1 MKKTIA
7 ALLAC
12 IMIIACVPFTA
23 LAASETIS
31 GVEMWD
37 TSKTIAQGDTI
48 TITGTVTVSN
58 TVTNRGAIVIEGG
71 SLIIAGAGRLYN
83 EGTVTVKANKN
94 GTKGSIMFNGTG
106 TDANSATLY
115 NAKNGVISIASTCT
129 GIIGENSTA
138 YNYGDIVN
146 SDLINIEGEL
156 LHNVTIPGSYSLDF
170 DYRETWNRLP
180 TTVRFDV
187 SYYMYEP
194 GDTDDAYTNI
204 DNFKKY
210 PCDTKTDV
218 LVPDG
223 EKLFVMITPKIGADG
238 TGEWVDA
245 SRIKIKAEKTTHE
258 VTTILDTKSENAVR
272 ILEYGGVFTVTPS
285 NSFEIEVATK
295 KYQDLVKIFDITLP
309 RTEAYYVITDNNDVD
324 RVDVEFGDTLSF
336 RVVLEEEYDKS
347 DVYVYVNS
355 LYQEPADYGY
365 YRISGPL
372 MSDGFAT
379 AGGVQDD
386 LTITVMGVTSNESQ
400 EQMSGIV
407 AMLQEIFSIIKE
419 IFSYFTSI
427 FDGLGSIGGETTV

>member
-12 IMIIACVPFTA
+12 IMIIACAPFTA
-23 LAASETIS
+23 LAASSTVS
-31 GVEMWD
+31 GMESWGE
-37 TSKTIAQGDTI
+37 KTIAEGDTV
-48 TITGTVTVSN
+48 TITGTVTISGK
-58 TVTNRGAIVIEGG
+58 VTNQGAIVVDGG
-71 SLIIAGAGRLYN
+71 ALIVANAGCLHN
-83 EGTVTVKANKN
+83 EGTVTVKSNKN
-94 GTKGSIMFNGTG
+94 GVKGSVMFNGTG
-106 TDANSATLY
+106 TATLY
-115 NAKNGVISIASTCT
+115 NQKNGVISIASNCS

-146 SDLINIEGEL
+146 CDRITIEGEL
-156 LHNVTIPGSYSLDF
+156 LHNVTIPASYTLDF
-170 DYRETWNRLP
+170 SWRDTWNRQD
-180 TTVRFDV
+180 TSVRFDV

-210 PCDTKTDV
+210 PCDTKTEV

-258 VTTILDTKSENAVR
+258 VTTILDTRSPNAVR
-272 ILEYGGVFTVTPS
+272 ILEYGGVFTITPS
-285 NSFEIEVATK
+285 NAFEIEVTTK
-295 KYQDLVKIFDITLP
+295 KYQDLVKIFDIALP
-309 RTEAYYVITDNNDVD
+309 RTEAYYVITDNNTVD
-324 RVDVEFGDTLSF
+324 RVDIEFGDTLSF

-400 EQMSGIV
+400 EQLSGIV

-427 FDGLGSIGGETTV
+427 FDGFGSLGGEAV